1 MRTMADASAHTVIV
15 NGQHEPL
22 DDART
27 VGDLLDRMA
36 LRGKR
41 IAVERNGE
49 IVPRS
54 VFDHAALSPGDRVE
68 IVIAVGGG

>member
-1 MRTMADASAHTVIV
+1 MSTMADASAHTVIV

-27 VGDLLDRMA
+27 VGDLLDRMR

-54 VFDHAALSPGDRVE
+54 VFDHAALCPGDRVE